1 MAANAAVRTGAVI
14 HARRARIALDQR
26 DATTGNG
33 SIALIT
39 LWANDGM
46 TQN

>member
-1 MAANAAVRTGAVI
+1 MAANAAVRTGAVM
-14 HARRARIALDQR
+14 HARRARIALGQR

-46 TQN
+46 RQT

>member
-26 DATTGNG
+26 DAKTGNG
-33 SIALIT
+33 SLALIT
-39 LWANDGM
+39 LWASDSM
-46 TQN
+46 TQP